1 MNPATGRSP
10 APESCPPRLGGTL
23 APVNTQYRGHFPL
36 LEMRPATVGFN
47 ARQIFIYIR
56 CWLLT
61 KEVALR
67 VWWRG

>member
-1 MNPATGRSP
+1 MNPADR
-10 APESCPPRLGGTL
+10 APLRDVPVPPPGGSNL

-61 KEVALR
+61 KEVSFR